1 MIKIAHRGSTNGKVI
16 DHRGNATYYKFPEN
30 SMLSY
35 INAIKEQFD
44 MIEADIILT
53 KDNQLIMHHNVSI
66 GSQFIRNLTYKE
78 IKERIPSIP
87 TFQEFCTVI
96 NPRIKTI
103 LDIKGDNKTALA
115 IVKFL
120 KKNTINTKNFYFS
133 SFNRN
138 HLQTLY
144 NYNKK
149 LTLGLIYDGVLLDQ
163 EKTFII
169 KLFNLKFVSISWKN
183 LYQKEIDFYKKMSIQ
198 IFVWTNNNYITHR
211 LIPKDV
217 DGVISDYF
225 F

>member
-1 MIKIAHRGSTNGKVI
+1 MIIIAHRGSTNGKVR
-16 DHRGNATYYKFPEN
+16 DHRGNINFYKFPEN

-35 INAIKEQFD
+35 INAIEEQFD

-53 KDNQLIMHHNVSI
+53 KDNQLIMHHGVSM

-78 IKERIPSIP
+78 IKEKNPSIP
-87 TFQEFCTVI
+87 TFQQFCIKI

-103 LDIKGDNKTALA
+103 LDIKGDNKTAFA

-120 KKNTINTKNFYFS
+120 KENTINTQNFYFS

-138 HLQTLY
+138 HLETLY
-144 NYNKK
+144 NYNKN
-149 LTLGLIYDGVLLDQ
+149 LTLGLIYNGVLLDQ
-163 EKTFII
+163 EKTVII
-169 KLFNLKFVSISWKN
+169 KKFNLKFVSICWQN
-183 LYQKEIDFYKKMSIQ
+183 LYQKEIDFYKKMDIK
-198 IFVWTNNNYITHR
+198 IFVWTNNNYITQR

-217 DGVISDYF
+217 DGIISDYF